1 MLLPAEQG
9 HLPCVTRRSTHE
21 RGSRFEDA
29 VVRHLTAGGWRV
41 IDRNLR
47 FHRNEIDIVA
57 QKGDVVA
64 FVEVKGRGGAAYRH
78 PLEAITWAKR
88 RAIEAVA
95 SSWIQR
101 FGKPYFVYRFD
112 AVSVTRDAEGRLAF
126 EHVEDAWRLG

>member
-1 MLLPAEQG
+1 VP
-9 HLPCVTRRSTHE
+9 HTSTHE
-21 RGSRFEDA
+21 RGRAFEAA
-29 VVRHLTAGGWRV
+29 VVRHLSAHGWQV

-47 FHRNEIDIVA
+47 FHRNEIDLVA
-57 QKGDVVA
+57 RKEDVIA
-64 FVEVKGRGGAAYRH
+64 FIEVKGRRGGSHGH
-78 PLEAITWAKR
+78 PLEAITWRKR

-112 AVSVTRDAEGRLAF
+112 AVSVIRDTGGRLLV